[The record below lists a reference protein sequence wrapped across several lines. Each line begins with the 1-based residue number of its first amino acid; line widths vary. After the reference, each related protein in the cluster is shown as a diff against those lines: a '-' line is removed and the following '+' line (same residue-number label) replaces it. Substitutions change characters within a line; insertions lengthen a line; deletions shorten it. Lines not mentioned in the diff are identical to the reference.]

1 MNLSPDVAGDVL
13 VVTPRTEYL
22 DASNVKE
29 FKQDMAPLLEK
40 HPRIVMDLSHVELV
54 DSSGCGAFI
63 GFLRQLKSA
72 GGDMKLCAVS
82 KPVRGLFEL
91 VRMHRVFDILN
102 TREEAIRA
110 FQV

>member
-1 MNLSPDVAGDVL
+1 MNLSSDLVGDVL

-22 DASNVKE
+22 DASNIKE
-29 FKQDMAPLLEK
+29 FKRDMAPLLEK
-40 HPRIVMDLSHVELV
+40 HPRMVMDLSQVELV

-72 GGDMKLCAVS
+72 GGDMKLSGVT

-102 TREEAIRA
+102 TREEAIKA